1 MKIVIDNNILFSLM
15 KPDSANSQLF
25 RFLNF
30 EFISP
35 VFALHEFKKYENECL
50 KKSGL
55 SKQEFIKRKEI
66 VINNIKFVKLEEY
79 KSFIK
84 EARSFSPDEDDS
96 PYFALCIKESCFLW
110 SNDDKLK
117 NQNQI
122 KILSTR
128 DIIHLL

>member
-15 KPDSANSQLF
+15 KPDSTNSQLF
-25 RFLNF
+25 RLLNF

-35 VFALHEFKKYENECL
+35 VFALHEFKKYEDECL

-55 SKQEFIKRKEI
+55 SKQEFIKRKDI
-66 VINNIKFVKLEEY
+66 VTNNIKFVKLEEY
-79 KSFIK
+79 KSFLE
-84 EARSFSPDEDDS
+84 EACAFSPDEDDS
-96 PYFALCIKESCFLW
+96 PYFVLCLKESCFLW

-117 NQNQI
+117 NQNKI
-122 KILSTR
+122 KVLSTK